1 MQLDGRVDNLVGSAL
16 FADGSGAMVVGQAP
30 REGERPLFEMC
41 KTASVIIPQTLD
53 MMSWSGKA
61 RRNRERRGPSGA
73 CSGSQA
79 CAAGALPQPDLL
91 FLLNFVVF
99 DSPFL
104 CACRDCRRELTSSGM
119 AIGLGKEIPDAIYRY
134 IDSFSAGMLSGTDA
148 QQLHFA
154 QCLWALHPG
163 SGAHLCGTAS
173 ELRLDEGAGR
183 CAQADAGRPRASAL
197 TDADLASRCDC
208 APARS

>member
-53 MMSWSGKA
+53 MMSWSAKA
-61 RRNRERRGPSGA
+61 RRDTETREQSGDCLDTQQRDSDSVALVRPCSLVFFLRLSSFFFLVLTLILPS
-73 CSGSQA
+73 
-79 CAAGALPQPDLL
+79 
-91 FLLNFVVF
+91 
-99 DSPFL
+99 
-104 CACRDCRRELTSSGM
+104 RRELTSSGM

-163 SGAHLCGTAS
+163 SGTHLSGRVGASCGGRSSRGDARRPTPGGRVP
-173 ELRLDEGAGR
+173 RL
-183 CAQADAGRPRASAL
+183 
-197 TDADLASRCDC
+197 
-208 APARS
+208 